1 MTLPTGTLPL
11 EVLLSP
17 EAEQDLLDI
26 YTYIAASAGQEQA
39 YTVLSTLEQAI
50 LSLENLPMRGN
61 IPPELETVGITR
73 YREIHVPPWR
83 IIYETR
89 ETVVHVHWIFDSRR
103 DVAGQLTQKM
113 LRG

>member
-1 MTLPTGTLPL
+1 MTPSASTSPL

-26 YTYIAASAGQEQA
+26 YTHIAASAGQEQA
-39 YTVLSTLEQAI
+39 DTILDKLELAI
-50 LSLENLPMRGN
+50 LSLENLPLRGN

-73 YREIHVPPWR
+73 YREIHAHPWR
-83 IIYETR
+83 IIYEAH
-89 ETVVHVHWIFDSRR
+89 ETAVHVHWVFDSRR